1 MHRHRRPGWRRRR
14 LLSDIEAMHR
24 QSAQIV
30 RTELLAPGFVKQHR
44 TAPRACSRWQ
54 AGSASDDA
62 GYAANR
68 RSGSLILLAYLAP
81 RYSVAEVGC
90 NVSDVVRGPSRHRSL
105 RWEPNADQSTG
116 GDSVPEAYSLAAWRM
131 AASASSGSI
140 GPSWQKV
147 LPMRHDC
154 GIGAVPGACN
164 FREHRRRGARIIAP
178 SATKEP
184 VRRGPS
190 STAIPSVRSLLSN
203 SFSWV
208 LSSSTWGRT
217 RWGPWRAGGCADP
230 IARNR
235 RG

>member
-90 NVSDVVRGPSRHRSL
+90 NVSDVVLGPFTLGRYGLFPVLQRL
-105 RWEPNADQSTG
+105 EKAQIVTG
-116 GDSVPEAYSLAAWRM
+116 ERPV
-131 AASASSGSI
+131 SAQIIEVGAEC
-140 GPSWQKV
+140 GP
-147 LPMRHDC
+147 
-154 GIGAVPGACN
+154 
-164 FREHRRRGARIIAP
+164 EHRRRFRP
-178 SATKEP
+178 
-184 VRRGPS
+184 
-190 STAIPSVRSLLSN
+190 
-203 SFSWV
+203 
-208 LSSSTWGRT
+208 
-217 RWGPWRAGGCADP
+217 
-230 IARNR
+230 
-235 RG
+235 